1 MIEYQMQKWYDLF
14 GFSLLCRVSGSV
26 FPMSVGQA
34 APAAVLAGVVWF
46 YLNDVDSEGGTVS
59 QAWFGFQFALG
70 FLTVFRTQL
79 AYSRY
84 WEGATLMGRIRGQ
97 WFNATS
103 NLFAFCSVKEEKEHQ
118 VHHFQQYLVRLVSLL
133 HCAALQ
139 QVADMEEE
147 CFEILQVQGIE
158 PTGLKFLDEHGEERC
173 FILLQWIQRLIMD
186 SQANGVLSAPAPIIS
201 RVFQEFGQG
210 IVNIQDAEKLTTVK
224 FPFPFA
230 QTLSFMLVLTSV
242 VTPIV
247 SGILIE
253 QLHWAVLFTF
263 LSVFSLFSI
272 NNIAMEI
279 ELPFGDDANDLP
291 LHELQRYLNKLL
303 NMLLLHGT
311 QMPPKFSCD
320 EKDLGKKIGTTILS
334 EDSSLYDLVDDI
346 PNHHVA
352 NGNHDAKVNPH
363 YHEALKNENE
373 DLKKRLDSAV
383 TWKRLA
389 GEGGPSPS
397 RI

>member
-1 MIEYQMQKWYDLF
+1 MIEYPQQPWYDLF
-14 GFSLLCRVSGSV
+14 GFSLLCRCAGSV
-26 FPMSVGQA
+26 FPQSFSQA
-34 APAAVLAGVVWF
+34 TPAAALAAVVWY
-46 YLNDVDSEGGTVS
+46 YLNDVDSESGTIS

-103 NLFAFCSVKEEKEHQ
+103 NLFAFCSLAEEKEKKVQ
-118 VHHFQQYLVRLVSLL
+118 HFQQYLVRLVSLL

-147 CFEILQVQGIE
+147 CFEILSVQGIE
-158 PTGLKFLDEHGEERC
+158 PTGLQFLDENSEERC

-230 QTLSFMLVLTSV
+230 QTLSAMLVFTSII
-242 VTPIV
+242 TPIV

-253 QLHWAVLFTF
+253 NWYWAVVFTF
-263 LSVFSLFSI
+263 LSVFCLFSI

-279 ELPFGDDANDLP
+279 ELPFGDDPNDLP
-291 LHELQRYLNKLL
+291 LHELQKYLNKLL
-303 NMLLLHGT
+303 NMLLLEGT
-311 QMPPKFSCD
+311 QAPPKFHFD
-320 EKDLGKKIGTTILS
+320 EKEIGKKIATIEL
-334 EDSSLYDLVDDI
+334 EENASLYDMVDDL

-352 NGNHDAKVNPH
+352 HDHHKPNPH
-363 YHEALKNENE
+363 YHQAVVKENE
-373 DLKKRLDSAV
+373 ELKKRLDSAV

-389 GEGGPSPS
+389 NDGNPSPS